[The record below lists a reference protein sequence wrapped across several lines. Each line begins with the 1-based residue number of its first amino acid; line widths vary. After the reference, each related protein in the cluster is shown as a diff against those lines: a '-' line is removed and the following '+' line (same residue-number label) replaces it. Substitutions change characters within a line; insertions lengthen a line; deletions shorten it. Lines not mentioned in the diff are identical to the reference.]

1 MPNILSIDKK
11 KRFPFG
17 GFSFYIL
24 KKKYYFMSTKIKDAI
39 LISNVTDSI
48 KIPVGNTS
56 DETQPLAI
64 SVEQLKYHIN
74 SNLSTVA
81 TTGSYNN
88 LTDKPD
94 LNIYAKVSTLNANYY
109 NKTEIDS
116 MIGSGGGGGGSD
128 FSMEF
133 VDKLPLEGKAN
144 TFYFVKSEFPQEQN
158 SYNEYVW
165 NEKEQVYEIVS
176 KSNYIT
182 EKDLPTVYDS
192 QITIKQGSVT
202 KGTFTLNQ
210 SGNATINLDG
220 NEDFVTV
227 STDQTITGTK
237 TFNKQISI
245 DTNDYD
251 VRFLAKFNNLTL
263 GTLPTS
269 NVLVGFRSC
278 DSLNKEFANINCS
291 YNTQGRISS
300 NFYVNNQN
308 GVVGRLGI
316 YIDKDGS
323 KAYTIAPTP
332 ATDDNSTKIATTAFV
347 KAQGYV
353 SSTNTRSLLITYE
366 DGTQET
372 IKVYTA

>member
-1 MPNILSIDKK
+1 
-11 KRFPFG
+11 
-17 GFSFYIL
+17 
-24 KKKYYFMSTKIKDAI
+24 MSTKIKDAI

-48 KIPVGNTS
+48 KLPIGNS
-56 DETQPLAI
+56 GDETQPLAI
-64 SVEQLKYHIN
+64 SVEQIKYHIN

-81 TTGSYNN
+81 TSGNYND
-88 LTDKPD
+88 LLEKPD
-94 LNIYAKVSTLNANYY
+94 LNIYATVSTLNSNYY

-116 MIGSGGGGGGSD
+116 LITGGEGAG
-128 FSMEF
+128 FLKMEF
-133 VDKLPLEGKAN
+133 VDKLPPEGKAN

-158 SYNEYVW
+158 IYNEYVW
-165 NEKEQVYEIVS
+165 DDKSKSYEIVS
-176 KSNYIT
+176 KTDYIT
-182 EKDLPTVYDS
+182 TKDLPSVYDS

-269 NVLVGFRSC
+269 NVFVGFRSC

-291 YNTQGRISS
+291 YTTQGRISS

-332 ATDDNSTKIATTAFV
+332 ATDDNSTKIATTEFV

-353 SSTNTRSLLITYE
+353 SSTNTRSLLVTYE
-366 DGTQET
+366 DGTTEV

>member
-1 MPNILSIDKK
+1 
-11 KRFPFG
+11 
-17 GFSFYIL
+17 
-24 KKKYYFMSTKIKDAI
+24 MSTKIKDAI
-39 LISNVTDSI
+39 LISDVSDSI
-48 KIPVGNTS
+48 KIPIGNTN
-56 DETQPLAI
+56 DETQPYSI
-64 SVEQLKYHIN
+64 SIEQIKYHIN
-74 SNLSTVA
+74 SGLSQVA

-88 LTDKPD
+88 LLDKPD
-94 LNIYAKVSTLNANYY
+94 LKIYATVSTLNANYY
-109 NKTEIDS
+109 NKTEIDAL
-116 MIGSGGGGGGSD
+116 ITGGEGGD
-128 FSMEF
+128 FIKMEF
-133 VDKLPLEGKAN
+133 VDKLPEKGKAN

-165 NEKEQVYEIVS
+165 DEKSKSYEIVS
-176 KSNYIT
+176 KTDYIT
-182 EKDLPTVYDS
+182 EKKVGEMIPSVYDS

-202 KGTFTLNQ
+202 KGSFTLNQ

-269 NVLVGFRSC
+269 NVFIGFRSC
-278 DSLNKEFANINCS
+278 DSLGKEFANINCS
-291 YNTQGRISS
+291 YNTKGRISS

-308 GVVGRLGI
+308 GVIGRLGI

-332 ATDDNSTKIATTAFV
+332 ATDDNSTKIATTEFV

-353 SSTNTRSLLITYE
+353 SSTNTRSLLVTYD
-366 DGTQET
+366 DGTTET

>member
-1 MPNILSIDKK
+1 
-11 KRFPFG
+11 
-17 GFSFYIL
+17 
-24 KKKYYFMSTKIKDAI
+24 MSTKIKDAI
-39 LISNVTDSI
+39 ILENVTPEL
-48 KIPVGNTS
+48 KIPVGNS
-56 DETQPLAI
+56 GNETNPLALTI
-64 SVEQLKYHIN
+64 GQVKDFTLTG
-74 SNLSTVA
+74 LSTVA
-81 TTGSYNN
+81 TTGSYID
-88 LTDKPD
+88 LTNKPD
-94 LNIYAKVSTLNANYY
+94 LNEYATVSTLNSNYY
-109 NKTEIDS
+109 SKTEIDAL
-116 MIGSGGGGGGSD
+116 ITGGEGGG
-128 FSMEF
+128 FLKMEF
-133 VDKLPLEGKAN
+133 LDKLPPEGKAN

-158 SYNEYVW
+158 IYNEYVW
-165 NEKEQVYEIVS
+165 DEKSKSYETVS
-176 KSNYIT
+176 KTDYIT
-182 EKDLPTVYDS
+182 EKKVGEMIPSVYDS
-192 QITIKQGSVT
+192 QITIKQGNTV
-202 KGTFTLNQ
+202 KGSFTLNQ

-269 NVLVGFRSC
+269 NVFVGFRSC

-353 SSTNTRSLLITYE
+353 SSTNTRSLLITYD